1 MDKIKLRS
9 ADFIASLL
17 FIAFGIFV
25 MVESTKMPLKASYG
39 GVESHW
45 YVSPALFPLFVGAML
60 ILLGF
65 VLMGVAIKS
74 GGMKALF
81 TRKRDN
87 KGIVISVGAIRTL
100 TVALAIGSFIYVF
113 VPRVDFVIS
122 IFTFLFFLTTA
133 FYPENEL
140 IRKRLTSIFL
150 IESAVFMLL
159 ALTGLWDVIY
169 GLYVY
174 TFDILAIFTFAAMVI
189 TAFKTAKSEGVD
201 KGKIR
206 TTFWLSLIVPAFLCP
221 VFRYP
226 LRTPLPH
233 EGLII
238 DYMNLV
244 VFKIRYKG

>member
-1 MDKIKLRS
+1 M
-9 ADFIASLL
+9 SLL

-25 MVESTKMPLKASYG
+25 VIESTKMPLKASYG

-45 YVSPALFPLFVGAML
+45 YVSPALFPLFVGGML
-60 ILLGF
+60 LLLGL
-65 VLMGVAIKS
+65 VLLGIAIKD

-81 TRKRDN
+81 TARRET
-87 KGIVISVGAIRTL
+87 KGVVMSVGALRTL

-113 VPRVDFVIS
+113 VPRIDFFIGIS
-122 IFTFLFFLTTA
+122 TFLFFLTTV
-133 FYPENEL
+133 FYPENDL
-140 IRKRLTSIFL
+140 IRKRLSYIFL
-150 IESAVFMLL
+150 IESAVFQLL
-159 ALTGLWDVIY
+159 ALTGLWDMIY
-169 GLYVY
+169 GFYVY

-189 TAFKTAKSEGVD
+189 TAFRTAKSEGVD
-201 KGKIR
+201 KRKIR
-206 TTFWLSLIVPAFLCP
+206 TTLWLSLIVPAFLCP

-238 DYMNLV
+238 DYMNLI

>member
-25 MVESTKMPLKASYG
+25 VVASTKMPLEASYG

-45 YVSPALFPLFVGAML
+45 YVSPALFPLFVGVML
-60 ILLGF
+60 IVLGF
-65 VLMGVAIKS
+65 VLMGIAIKT

-81 TRKRDN
+81 TGKSEK
-87 KGIVISVGAIRTL
+87 KGIVITVGTVRTM

-113 VPRVDFVIS
+113 VPRIDFFIS
-122 IFTFLFFLTTA
+122 ITTFLFYLTTV

-140 IRKRLTSIFL
+140 IRKRLTKIFL
-150 IESAVFMLL
+150 IESAVFFLL
-159 ALTGLWDVIY
+159 AITGLWDKIY

-174 TFDILAIFTFAAMVI
+174 TFDILAIFTFVAMVI
-189 TAFKTAKSEGVD
+189 TAFRTAKSEGVD
-201 KGKIR
+201 RAKIR
-206 TTFWLSLIVPAFLCP
+206 MTFWLALIVPAFLCP